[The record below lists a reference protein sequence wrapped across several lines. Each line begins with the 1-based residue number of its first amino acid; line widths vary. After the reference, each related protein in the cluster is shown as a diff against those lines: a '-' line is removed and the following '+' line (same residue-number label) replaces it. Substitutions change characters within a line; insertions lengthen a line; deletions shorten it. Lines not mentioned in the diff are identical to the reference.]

1 MECLVSSQRIMS
13 DFFKISNALNVISSR
28 FPMGVETIYKF
39 LEIAFI
45 MKKKFLGIFFL
56 IFFNS
61 SLYADENNKSIRIG
75 LLAPLTGTYSELGNS
90 LLYSLQLA
98 LEEINDE
105 NVIIVPRDSGFN
117 EKEKLNK
124 AINEIKSNNVKV
136 VIGPITNEEFEIA
149 EKHNDL
155 VFISPSNINSKFSNN
170 IISIGISLE
179 SQLIALLN
187 FIKKQK
193 KTKTVIIYPKNQ
205 FTKLI
210 ENELESLNLSN
221 IKTFTYNPNPEV
233 LTGEIEKLTNYA
245 QRKKNLKLRKKMFED
260 KDDEASIKELERL
273 DQLYTLGGVNFD
285 SVIII
290 DFGNSLKSVLTSLV
304 YTDVNQE
311 TVLFTTVNQWFDES
325 IFYEN
330 TIKKLYYPS
339 VNYNEFKKYNEKY
352 FKKFN
357 IYPNEIT
364 ILTYDALGLI
374 YYAWKK
380 NGVIKSINDF
390 SFKSK
395 IKGKIGTFSFKN
407 QKVLQE
413 LNIYKIENKKF
424 VKY

>member
-1 MECLVSSQRIMS
+1 
-13 DFFKISNALNVISSR
+13 
-28 FPMGVETIYKF
+28 
-39 LEIAFI
+39 
-45 MKKKFLGIFFL
+45 MKKKIFTIFFL
-56 IFFNS
+56 LIINLN
-61 SLYADENNKSIRIG
+61 LYADEDNKSIRIG

-179 SQLIALLN
+179 SQLLALLN

-193 KTKTVIIYPKNQ
+193 KNKIVIMYPKNQ
-205 FTKLI
+205 YSDLI
-210 ENELESLNLSN
+210 EKELKNLNLTD
-221 IKTFTYNPNPEV
+221 IKTFIYSPNPET
-233 LTGEIEKLTNYA
+233 LTGEIEELTNYT
-245 QRKKNLKLRKKMFED
+245 QRKRNLELRKKMFED
-260 KDDEASIKELERL
+260 KEDEESIKELEKL
-273 DQLYTLGGVNFD
+273 EQLYTLGDVNFD

-290 DFGNSLKSVLTSLV
+290 DFGNNLKSVLTSLV
-304 YTDVNQE
+304 YTDVNQKK
-311 TVLFTTVNQWFDES
+311 VLFTTVNQWFDES
-325 IFYEN
+325 IFFEN
-330 TIKKLYYPS
+330 TVKDLYYTS
-339 VNYNEFKKYNEKY
+339 VNYKEFNEYNKKF

-374 YYAWKK
+374 YYTWKK
-380 NGVIKSINDF
+380 NGMIKSINDF
-390 SFKSK
+390 SLKKK

-407 QKVLQE
+407 QKVIQE
-413 LNIYKIENKKF
+413 LDIYKTDNKKF
-424 VKY
+424 IKF